1 MWRIELEI
9 CDGTTQTF
17 TAQNKYEAKM
27 KYDHFINKAE
37 VTDVSVFDGE
47 DFIDPVE
54 L

>member
-9 CDGTTQTF
+9 CDGTTQILI
-17 TAQNKYEAKM
+17 AKNKYEAKM
-27 KYDHFINKAE
+27 KYDHFINKVE
-37 VTDVSVFDGE
+37 VVDVAVFDGD